1 MNVSSASLNLEKQMT
16 IPFNISA
23 KFEIMG
29 YEKLNEFFLLQTS
42 TVFERLIYYIC
53 ISRSFKIKI

>member
-1 MNVSSASLNLEKQMT
+1 MT

-29 YEKLNEFFLLQTS
+29 YEKLKLFSSPNFSSF
-42 TVFERLIYYIC
+42 FERLIYYIG
-53 ISRSFKIKI
+53 ISRSLANQDLKKDLIRKS